1 MEKFRKHV
9 RAGKIKSWDEVH
21 AFYTMQG
28 QAYDADKF
36 EHAFA
41 ALLEVLGI
49 SVTGFTP
56 EIFKRIL
63 LESVQTKAWLTDGI
77 YESRAKDYTNPFRTM
92 IFGNNEEMDNVWGK
106 LEDNSFIALQRAAL
120 NGFKKKVNALVKDL
134 KL

>member
-1 MEKFRKHV
+1 M
-9 RAGKIKSWDEVH
+9 H

-41 ALLEVLGI
+41 ALSEVLNI
-49 SVTGFTP
+49 SVTEFTP
-56 EIFKRIL
+56 EIFKQIL
-63 LESVQTKAWLTDGI
+63 LQSVQTKMWLTDGI

-92 IFGNNEEMDNVWGK
+92 IFGNKEEMDNVWGK
-106 LEDNSFIALQRAAL
+106 LEDNNFIALQQAEL
-120 NGFKKKVNALVKDL
+120 KNFKKKVNDLIKVL